1 MIAGTDVAAEV
12 EELNVLDRITA
23 FPFGVAAAIFA
34 ASELADLATALQAN
48 RELNPLAALLL
59 TQPLLGLAV
68 KLGLIVF
75 VVGVA
80 DLLDR
85 RRPSLARLLLA
96 FGTVAAL
103 FGAISNTQATP
114 FVS

>member
-1 MIAGTDVAAEV
+1 MLNRVAS
-12 EELNVLDRITA
+12 
-23 FPFGVAAAIFA
+23 FPFGLAAAIFA

-80 DLLDR
+80 DLL
-85 RRPSLARLLLA
+85 LA
-96 FGTVAAL
+96 FGTAAAL